1 MATENRTDSAKKNAK
16 SQSDLKGHGSTVKD
30 VMTPNPKTV
39 TEKNTVQDAAR
50 LMRDHDTGVIP
61 VVSDN
66 GRKVVGMI
74 TDRDIV
80 TRLVADGKDA
90 KNSKVSEAMT
100 RKVHSVRDNEPL
112 NKVFQVMSDQQVR
125 RVPVVNESNELVGI
139 ISLADVANETEK
151 DKQLAKTVENISEP
165 TASAK
170 KR

>member
-1 MATENRTDSAKKNAK
+1 MATENRTDTGKKSAQ
-16 SQSDLKGHGSTVKD
+16 SQSGGKGHASTVKD

-39 TEKNTVQDAAR
+39 TEKDTVQEVAR

-61 VVSDN
+61 VVADG
-66 GRKVVGMI
+66 GRKVIGVI

-80 TRLVADGKDA
+80 IRLIADGKDS
-90 KNSKVSEAMT
+90 KSSKVSEAMT
-100 RKVHSVRDNEPL
+100 RKVYSVRDTEPL

-151 DKQLAKTVENISEP
+151 DKQLAKTVENISERG
-165 TASAK
+165 SQK

>member
-1 MATENRTDSAKKNAK
+1 MATENRTETGKKNAQT
-16 SQSDLKGHGSTVKD
+16 QSASKGQRSTVKD
-30 VMTPNPKTV
+30 VMTSNPKTV
-39 TEKNTVQDAAR
+39 TEKDTVQAAAR

-61 VVSDN
+61 VVAES
-66 GRKVVGMI
+66 GRKVIGMI

-80 TRLVADGKDA
+80 TRLIADGKDA
-90 KNSKVSEAMT
+90 KSSKVSEAMT
-100 RKVHSVRDNEPL
+100 RKVHTVRDNEPL

-165 TASAK
+165 ASPK

>member
-1 MATENRTDSAKKNAK
+1 MATENRSETGKKNAQTP
-16 SQSDLKGHGSTVKD
+16 SGSKGHGSTVKD

-39 TEKNTVQDAAR
+39 TEKDTVQAAAR

-61 VVSDN
+61 VVAES
-66 GRKVVGMI
+66 GRKVIGMI

-80 TRLVADGKDA
+80 TRLIADGKDA
-90 KNSKVSEAMT
+90 KSSKVSEAMT
-100 RKVHSVRDNEPL
+100 RKVHTVRDNEPL

-165 TASAK
+165 ASPK